1 METENKMTEALVDV
15 LDKPEGLDKLAAA
28 VRAKARELGDKR
40 GELGD
45 GAETA
50 LVLKMLKEAL
60 EKELP
65 SQHDPTEE
73 GTPGLGGTLPSEPEP
88 EPGAEPEPE
97 PEPEPKKTV

>member
-1 METENKMTEALVDV
+1 MTEALVDV

-40 GELGD
+40 DELQD

-50 LVLKMLKEAL
+50 LVLKLLKEAL

-73 GTPGLGGTLPSEPEP
+73 GVPLMVASGSLPSEPEP
-88 EPGAEPEPE
+88 EPGAEPETE
-97 PEPEPKKTV
+97 PEHAS

>member
-40 GELGD
+40 DELQD

-50 LVLKMLKEAL
+50 VVLKLLKEAL

-65 SQHDPTEE
+65 SQHDPGEE
-73 GTPGLGGTLPSEPEP
+73 GVPFFGRLPSEPEP

-97 PEPEPKKTV
+97 PEPGKTE